1 MSINLSRSLIFRTGL
16 SMAGITLLAI
26 FTMVSSVII
35 ADTARGD
42 AAAINLAGS
51 LRMQAY
57 RMASHIQNPNHDRA
71 TALLARDIRAF
82 DASLH
87 DATLSSV
94 IPTARDNPLAESYGE
109 VIAHWRNRL
118 KPSVER
124 YSDAPGNARQQYLA
138 AVETFVAE
146 VDHMVHQLQQEAEGK
161 IQLLRLI
168 QGIAL
173 FLTLALV
180 FFTMYKLL
188 LDVIPPLR
196 DLLAAVDD
204 ARQGNLNTR
213 TTYRSQDE
221 LGLLSRTFNEMA
233 ENLSLMYA
241 ELEQRV
247 ADRTA
252 ELQRSNKS
260 LEVLY
265 ETANRLGRSPPNDVM
280 AYRPILELLEQAT
293 GLGPVTLCLAH
304 PGQASAFS
312 QIATRDRR
320 PAQCTAPDCASCF
333 EAAMHGRVPI
343 VPDAQ
348 VIPIMENDQHFG
360 VLVVE
365 RGDREPA
372 PWQRNLIEAVGA
384 HIATSRSLARQAEQH
399 RLLALIEERTV
410 IARELHDSLAQS
422 LSYLKIQVARLQ
434 KITGT
439 DTAGAGEIVSELR
452 EGLNA
457 AYRQLRELL
466 TTFRLQMNEPGL
478 EPALRKT
485 TREFADRAHI
495 DIALDYGLGNCPL
508 TPNEEIHVLQI
519 VREALA
525 NVDHHARARRA
536 EVRLRPEDD
545 GTIRVTVTD
554 DGVGI
559 DDTGIGRQHHYG
571 LRIMEER
578 AQGLNGRIE
587 LRRGETG
594 GTTMELRFQPQRSP
608 APLSE
613 GEDRGDD

>member
-1 MSINLSRSLIFRTGL
+1 MSINLGRSLIFRTGL
-16 SMAGITLLAI
+16 AMAGITLLAI

-57 RMASHIQNPNHDRA
+57 RMGSHIQNPDHDRA
-71 TALLARDIRAF
+71 KALLARDTRAF

-87 DATLSSV
+87 DTTLSSV
-94 IPTARDNPLAESYGE
+94 IPSAPDNPLAESYRE
-109 VIAHWRNRL
+109 VIAHWDNRL
-118 KPSVER
+118 KPSVEQ
-124 YSDAPGNARQQYLA
+124 YPESPLAARQQYLA
-138 AVETFVAE
+138 DVDTFVAE

-204 ARQGNLNTR
+204 ARQGNLSTR
-213 TTYRSQDE
+213 TTYQSQDE

-233 ENLSLMYA
+233 ESLSRMYA

-252 ELQRSNKS
+252 ELQRSNLS

-280 AYRPILELLEQAT
+280 AYRPILERLEQAT

-320 PAQCTAPDCASCF
+320 PAQCTAPDCAGCF
-333 EAAMHGRVPI
+333 EAAMHGRVPT

-348 VIPIMENDQHFG
+348 VIPIMENDQRFG

-365 RGDREPA
+365 RGAREP
-372 PWQRNLIEAVGA
+372 G
-384 HIATSRSLARQAEQH
+384 
-399 RLLALIEERTV
+399 
-410 IARELHDSLAQS
+410 
-422 LSYLKIQVARLQ
+422 
-434 KITGT
+434 
-439 DTAGAGEIVSELR
+439 
-452 EGLNA
+452 
-457 AYRQLRELL
+457 
-466 TTFRLQMNEPGL
+466 
-478 EPALRKT
+478 
-485 TREFADRAHI
+485 
-495 DIALDYGLGNCPL
+495 
-508 TPNEEIHVLQI
+508 
-519 VREALA
+519 ALA
-525 NVDHHARARRA
+525 TQPDRSRRRPYRHLPQPGPAGRTASPSVPDRGTHGDRPGTARFPGSVALLPQDPGRPPA
-536 EVRLRPEDD
+536 EN
-545 GTIRVTVTD
+545 
-554 DGVGI
+554 
-559 DDTGIGRQHHYG
+559 H
-571 LRIMEER
+571 
-578 AQGLNGRIE
+578 
-587 LRRGETG
+587 RRGEG
-594 GTTMELRFQPQRSP
+594 RRRRNRQRIARGAELRLS
-608 APLSE
+608 AATGIAHDLPLANE
-613 GEDRGDD
+613 RAGPGTRTAQDHP